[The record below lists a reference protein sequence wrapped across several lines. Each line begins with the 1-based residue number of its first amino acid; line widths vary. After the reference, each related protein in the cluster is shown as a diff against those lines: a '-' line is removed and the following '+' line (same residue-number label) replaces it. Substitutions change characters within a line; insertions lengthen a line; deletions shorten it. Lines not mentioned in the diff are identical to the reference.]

1 MPMLID
7 EVAIIV
13 TGGHGGPGKASYF
26 QKGRGPDGGNGGK
39 GGDVFF
45 QAVNDI
51 YALSFFSGQ
60 KSFVASAGESGRS
73 NKKSGINAPDLILFV
88 PTGTEITDLETK
100 EKYFLNS
107 IGEKLLMAKGGIG
120 GLGTADRANARMT
133 TPKYAQHGMPG
144 QTRSL
149 KLELKL
155 IADFGLVGLPNA
167 GKSSLLNALTAA
179 QAKVGDY
186 SFTTLEPNLGVCEGK
201 VLADIPGL
209 IEGASTGKG
218 LGIKFLKHIE
228 KVPVILHCLGADSL
242 DPKKDYSTIREELK
256 KYSPEL
262 LRKKEIILLTK
273 TDLVGQ
279 TEIKN
284 ITKLLKKKGAEI
296 TPVSIL
302 DDQSLEALRE
312 SFIIANP

>member
-1 MPMLID
+1 MLID

-26 QKGRGPDGGNGGK
+26 RKGRGPDGGNGGK
-39 GGDVFF
+39 GGDVYF

-60 KSFVASAGESGRS
+60 KNFVANAGEPGGS
-73 NKKSGINAPDLILFV
+73 NRKSGNNAPDLILYV
-88 PTGTEITDLETK
+88 PLGSEITDLNTS

-107 IGEKLLMAKGGIG
+107 SNEKLLVAKGGIG
-120 GLGTADRANARMT
+120 GLGTADRANARLT
-133 TPKYAQHGMPG
+133 SPKYAQHGMPG
-144 QTRSL
+144 QKKSL

-155 IADFGLVGLPNA
+155 IADFGLIGLPNA
-167 GKSSLLNALTAA
+167 GKSSLLNALTSA

-186 SFTTLEPNLGVCEGK
+186 SFTTLEPNLGVCDGK
-201 VLADIPGL
+201 VIADIPGL

-242 DPKKDYSTIREELK
+242 DPKKDYTTIREELK

-262 LRKKEIILLTK
+262 LKKKEIILLTK
-273 TDLVGQ
+273 TDLVDQ
-279 TEIKN
+279 VQIKN
-284 ITKLLKKKGAEI
+284 ITKLLKKKGVE
-296 TPVSIL
+296 TMPVSIL
-302 DDQSLEALRE
+302 DDQSLEALRKKL
-312 SFIIANP
+312 NL